1 MIELTEQQR
10 QELTSAEPVVVDP
23 QTRQEYVLVR
33 KELYLRLRGL
43 LDDDFQPSQA
53 YAAIDRS
60 FAEGWSDPKMDD
72 YDRYEQIKR

>member
-1 MIELTEQQR
+1 M
-10 QELTSAEPVVVDP
+10 VVDP

-43 LDDDFQPSQA
+43 LDDDFPPPEA